1 MDFIRLYV
9 FYVKTFFKARAEYR
23 LSFFL
28 GLFANFVTYFL
39 VYVSYWIITSKLKG
53 IDGWEFE
60 DLTILYGI
68 SLLTYAIAGTLLW
81 YTVYNLSGLIIKGT
95 LDVFLTRPMNIIKQL
110 ICHRFGDTFLAQ
122 ILVTMLFLGSALYR
136 KREVLEGI
144 KWFYLFLILVSGIC
158 LQIAGMLVVGA
169 ISFWTLKSGE
179 IGDIFYYKFR
189 DLTKYPLGIFPT
201 IFQRI
206 LTFVFPWAFI
216 NYYPSLLLLDK
227 AEGIFEK
234 VCGYMTPFVGF
245 FSLFAALK
253 FFDFGLRHYSGAGN

>member
-1 MDFIRLYV
+1 
-9 FYVKTFFKARAEYR
+9 
-23 LSFFL
+23 
-28 GLFANFVTYFL
+28 
-39 VYVSYWIITSKLKG
+39 
-53 IDGWEFE
+53 
-60 DLTILYGI
+60 
-68 SLLTYAIAGTLLW
+68 
-81 YTVYNLSGLIIKGT
+81 
-95 LDVFLTRPMNIIKQL
+95 MNIIKQL

-253 FFDFGLRHYSGAGN
+253 FFYFGLRHYSGAGN